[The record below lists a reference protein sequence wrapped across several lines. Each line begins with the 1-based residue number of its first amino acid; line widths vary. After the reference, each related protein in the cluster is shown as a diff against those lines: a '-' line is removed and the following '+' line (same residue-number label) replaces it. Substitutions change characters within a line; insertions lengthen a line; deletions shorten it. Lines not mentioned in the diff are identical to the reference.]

1 MKEFK
6 ISYLNGCTYS
16 MEVNGTEFVDLDNK
30 TQKELCL
37 KIFND
42 DNCTVLTMV
51 DFIGTYF
58 ECDKGL
64 DLNENDDKKFK
75 EMPYDNLKKQCIEC
89 LNGDDCSEATMQ
101 EMVERFIENVGEYTD
116 LGHCETCGSYN
127 SKYDYVVK

>member
-16 MEVNGTEFVDLDNK
+16 MEVNGTEFVDLDK
-30 TQKELCL
+30 EAQKELCL
-37 KIFND
+37 KIFNND
-42 DNCTVLTMV
+42 DCSFLTMV
-51 DFIGTYF
+51 DFIETYL

-64 DLNENDDKKFK
+64 DLDENDDKKYK
-75 EMPYDNLKKQCIEC
+75 EMTYDDLKNQCVEY
-89 LNGDDCSEATMQ
+89 LNTDVCSEATMQ
-101 EMVERFIENVGEYTD
+101 ELVERFIENNGEYTD